1 MKNGHRPDY
10 RPESI
15 YAVLSNYEHVL
26 ATGRMPARGERLST
40 RPPPPNEAATA
51 GVSRV
56 KADVELALKSL
67 PLDVLL
73 IVFMNTALKHS
84 TFNRRRD
91 AAGWREKIGDYFNLT
106 PGQVSDI
113 TRQGLE
119 EVCKYLNGGRVGAPD
134 GTS

>member
-1 MKNGHRPDY
+1 MNNGHRPDY

-15 YAVLSNYEHVL
+15 YAILSNYEHVL
-26 ATGRMPARGERLST
+26 ATGRMPVRGERLVSS
-40 RPPPPNEAATA
+40 RPQLEEATTA

-91 AAGWREKIGDYFNLT
+91 AAGWREAIGDYFNLT
-106 PGQVSDI
+106 PGQVSEI

-119 EVCKYLNGGRVGAPD
+119 DVCTYLNGGHVGAPD